1 MDRRD
6 CVHAQ
11 AMHRCSLKPDRPTTC
26 RHTAV
31 SQTMPALPLAPRCCL
46 TRLTHL
52 PRRRTLRLAAARPLA
67 ARAVF
72 QVHRRDWDSPLAC
85 IRLAV
90 LPPPVG
96 CGHRRQRLRGVAG
109 TGTWYT
115 LLWKF
120 PTYTPIAVERPC
132 SSACAEGY
140 REEG

>member
-31 SQTMPALPLAPRCCL
+31 SQAMPARPLAPRCCL

-52 PRRRTLRLAAARPLA
+52 PRRRPHCLASARPLG

-72 QVHRRDWDSPLAC
+72 QVHRRDWGSPVAC
-85 IRLAV
+85 TRRAV
-90 LPPPVG
+90 LPPAVG
-96 CGHRRQRLRGVAG
+96 CGHRRQRLRGIAG
-109 TGTWYT
+109 TGTWYI

-120 PTYTPIAVERPC
+120 PTYAPIAVEQRC
-132 SSACAEGY
+132 SSACVEGY
-140 REEG
+140 GEEG